1 MKKIMSSIS
10 IILFIYILF
19 IPHHSIAHDGEQH
32 LEKEHASPNSYSES
46 HEEGSDIRSSFK
58 KHGNYQRKD
67 IDNDHK
73 YTTKH
78 SEEGSGTV
86 MKEKHPAGDQ
96 AHGSYEKHEKPS
108 EYKEEGSGMR

>member
-1 MKKIMSSIS
+1 MSNIS
-10 IILFIYILF
+10 AIFFIFILFA
-19 IPHHSIAHDGEQH
+19 PHQSLSHDGEQH
-32 LEKEHASPNSYSES
+32 IENEHVSPNSHSGS
-46 HEEGSDIRSSFK
+46 HEKGSAIRSYFK
-58 KHGNYQRKD
+58 KHGDYQRKD
-67 IDNDHK
+67 INKDHE

-86 MKEKHPAGDQ
+86 MKEKNPADHQ